1 MGVSA
6 VPGAVAPIA
15 PAPAAAAPPA
25 RGVRPVLD
33 PGSAHV
39 VEATL
44 YRRADFSAGAR
55 VDGPALIV
63 ETDTTAVV
71 SAAFSASVDALGTI
85 VMERRPAQGGD
96 AR

>member
-6 VPGAVAPIA
+6 VAEAVAPID
-15 PAPAAAAPPA
+15 PSPAAAAPPA

-33 PGSAHV
+33 PDSGRV

-44 YRRADFSAGAR
+44 YRRADFAAGAR

-85 VMERRPAQGGD
+85 VMERRPAQGED
-96 AR
+96 A